1 MFRKEIQNCLTQLNK
16 IKFKAILSAL
26 VIWKT
31 MKKILVFMLL
41 FITSCSSKDE
51 LSITNENNLF
61 SVTKE
66 TAVLVCG
73 GKSRLIESKNEE
85 IIKVEIKDSSINE
98 KEKFVQFTVVETD
111 RKGGKYRIVNCY
123 PNKDPKKSIVKTI
136 TTSYKLN

>member
-1 MFRKEIQNCLTQLNK
+1 MYRKEIQSYLTQLNK
-16 IKFKAILSAL
+16 RHLKAITSEFSSK
-26 VIWKT
+26 KT
-31 MKKILVFMLL
+31 MKKLLILTILL
-41 FITSCSSKDE
+41 ISTCSTKDE
-51 LSITNENNLF
+51 LSITDENKLF

-85 IIKVEIKDSSINE
+85 IIKVEIKDSSITE

>member
-1 MFRKEIQNCLTQLNK
+1 
-16 IKFKAILSAL
+16 
-26 VIWKT
+26 

-85 IIKVEIKDSSINE
+85 IIKVEIKDSSSTK
-98 KEKFVQFTVVETD
+98 KEKFVQFTFVETD

-123 PNKDPKKSIVKTI
+123 PNKDPKKSIIKTI

>member
-1 MFRKEIQNCLTQLNK
+1 
-16 IKFKAILSAL
+16 
-26 VIWKT
+26 
-31 MKKILVFMLL
+31 MKKLLILTILL
-41 FITSCSSKDE
+41 ISSCSTKDE
-51 LSITNENNLF
+51 LSITDENTLF

-85 IIKVEIKDSSINE
+85 IIKVEIKDYSSTE
-98 KEKFVQFTVVETD
+98 KEKFVQFTLVETD